1 VVEIARH
8 SGSGNADPLNRQ
20 ADYAKPFSS
29 LTHDLRTNG
38 TIELPIGPN
47 KLVLGNSSG
56 WLARIVERWQTS
68 LIFNVS
74 SGRPDSVTAGTLNY
88 ATTSQPDVV
97 GPWDVR
103 SGDMKWDGTKNQGFY
118 FGNPSPYLVVPDPQ
132 CGLTRNVVDPTGFR
146 LDSVNCSLTAIAQ
159 AAEPGSPGS
168 VLLNDGTGRTVQYL
182 LINPKPG
189 TQGTLGLATVE
200 SPGIY
205 RFDANLS
212 KTFRIDESK
221 SIQSHRHVECY

>member
-1 VVEIARH
+1 
-8 SGSGNADPLNRQ
+8 
-20 ADYAKPFSS
+20 
-29 LTHDLRTNG
+29 
-38 TIELPIGPN
+38 
-47 KLVLGNSSG
+47 
-56 WLARIVERWQTS
+56 
-68 LIFNVS
+68 
-74 SGRPDSVTAGTLNY
+74 
-88 ATTSQPDVV
+88 
-97 GPWDVR
+97 
-103 SGDMKWDGTKNQGFY
+103 MKWDGTKNQGFY
-118 FGNPSPYLVVPDPQ
+118 FGNPSPYLVVQDPQ

-146 LDSVNCSLTAIAQ
+146 LDTVNCSLTAIAQ

-212 KTFRIDESK
+212 KTFRIDEAK
-221 SIQSHRHVECY
+221 TIQIRIDTLNVLNHPQIGTPTYSINSPNFGLVTTDKTGNRSFQGSLRLTF